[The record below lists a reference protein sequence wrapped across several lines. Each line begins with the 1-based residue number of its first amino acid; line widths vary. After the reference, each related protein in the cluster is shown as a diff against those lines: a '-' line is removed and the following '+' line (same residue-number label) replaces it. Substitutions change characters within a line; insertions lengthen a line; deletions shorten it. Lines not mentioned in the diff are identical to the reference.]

1 LWQQHELDTRVNV
14 FWRWFRMFIK
24 KWKWHVSNLCLQS
37 SNWVPGNFN
46 IQNFAS
52 NIPKLLGTQIP
63 HHNVSLLSIAYIDKQ
78 LFLPLPTDPTLQQ
91 QPHIL
96 STYWNSTMLNFNV
109 NSTTSDFCKVYICS
123 KVKHMSYVTVK
134 YIIECYF
141 ILLSLIRVKIRMKCM
156 IKCHVL

>member
-1 LWQQHELDTRVNV
+1 MNLMQGS
-14 FWRWFRMFIK
+14 MFFEDDSECSLK

-37 SNWVPGNFN
+37 SNWVPGNFI

-91 QPHIL
+91 QPHIFF
-96 STYWNSTMLNFNV
+96 TYWNSTMHNFNL

-134 YIIECYF
+134 YIIGCYF

>member
-1 LWQQHELDTRVNV
+1 MNLIQGS
-14 FWRWFRMFIK
+14 MFFEDDSECSLK

-63 HHNVSLLSIAYIDKQ
+63 HRNVFLLSIAYIDKQ
-78 LFLPLPTDPTLQQ
+78 LLMPLSTDPTLQQ

-96 STYWNSTMLNFNV
+96 STYWNSTMLNFNL

-123 KVKHMSYVTVK
+123 KVKHMSYVTK
-134 YIIECYF
+134 IYYRMLFYITIINKSEN
-141 ILLSLIRVKIRMKCM
+141 
-156 IKCHVL
+156 